1 MQAILKFNLDDCE
14 DKQAHYLCIK
24 AHDMALLLSD
34 LADLMKRLY
43 EEVDETEPK
52 VDKAGKLT
60 CRGIY
65 EALGAMEMK
74 RLGPG
79 GSIELF

>member
-1 MQAILKFNLDDCE
+1 MQAILKFNLDDYE
-14 DKQAHYLCIK
+14 DKHAHYLCIK
-24 AHDMALLLSD
+24 APAMALLLSD
-34 LADLMKRLY
+34 LADLMQRLSK
-43 EEVDETEPK
+43 EVDETEPD

-74 RLGPG
+74 RLGPEG
-79 GSIELF
+79 RP